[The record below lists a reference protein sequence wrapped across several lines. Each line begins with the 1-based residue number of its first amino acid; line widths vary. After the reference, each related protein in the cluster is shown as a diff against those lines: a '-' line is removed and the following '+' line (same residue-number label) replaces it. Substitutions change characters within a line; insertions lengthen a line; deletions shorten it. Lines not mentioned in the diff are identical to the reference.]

1 MFWNATVLASSVA
14 ANRDHI
20 REVHAEIRQTRNDAA
35 NSFVNGVR
43 GLNAQIRALPSGH
56 PPVDIRSNLLDHHR
70 SQILDHIPH
79 ALMECLQIARHK
91 IEVRHRVLP
100 SPSWDDPRTAAPRRK
115 PGLSGAAQTRARD
128 AVRHVPPPYPAR
140 PVR

>member
-20 REVHAEIRQTRNDAA
+20 REVHAEIRQTGNDAA

-56 PPVDIRSNLLDHHR
+56 PPWIYDPTSSTTTGPRSSTTYPTR
-70 SQILDHIPH
+70 S
-79 ALMECLQIARHK
+79 
-91 IEVRHRVLP
+91 
-100 SPSWDDPRTAAPRRK
+100 
-115 PGLSGAAQTRARD
+115 
-128 AVRHVPPPYPAR
+128 
-140 PVR
+140 